1 MDRLKILLIA
11 ISLIVLLLGYFFRD
25 HLPPRTPLKIARL
38 QSGLDIPNSVQIIEY
53 KEEYSFTGEGFIY
66 VELKFNKE
74 EFDKVFINSHKNGYK
89 KLILKNLILD
99 KLIYSQ
105 TKEHGYTVYNL
116 DITKIKNGYYKLN
129 ARNLDNLDYGIT
141 VIDFQKKHLIV
152 YISIP

>member
-1 MDRLKILLIA
+1 MDKHKILLIA

-25 HLPPRTPLKIARL
+25 YLPPRTPLKIARL
-38 QSGLDIPNSVQIIEY
+38 QSGLDIPNSVQILEY

-74 EFDKVFINSHKNGYK
+74 EFDKAFINSHKNEYK
-89 KLILKNLILD
+89 KLIIKNLILD

-105 TKEHGYTVYNL
+105 TKEHGYKVYNL